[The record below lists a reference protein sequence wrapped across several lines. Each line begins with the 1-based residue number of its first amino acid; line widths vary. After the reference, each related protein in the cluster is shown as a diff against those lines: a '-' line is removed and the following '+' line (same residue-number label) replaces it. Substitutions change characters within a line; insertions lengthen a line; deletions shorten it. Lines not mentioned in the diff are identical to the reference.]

1 MGSLDSYNL
10 NGINGDL
17 KLISL
22 KGGGNQFSVLRSDG
36 SAVTWGEGAPS
47 ITPEILSS
55 GVAKLYSASLAL
67 LEDGSFVSFY
77 RSRSGDVVNHIKPES
92 PLIALA
98 DPLSDERL
106 IIPGPIE
113 NQGSQ
118 AILKDKEGYLWVKDS
133 DDNYDDITV
142 KNKPIK
148 SSFKGWTILAAE
160 KIDNVNK
167 IVLKDKNGRVRL
179 SIFDEDWNRLSR
191 GKRIKRVPM
200 ALRQRKNNS
209 KLTLMVMV
217 N

>member
-1 MGSLDSYNL
+1 M
-10 NGINGDL
+10 DL
-17 KLISL
+17 LL
-22 KGGGNQFSVLRSDG
+22 HGVRVL
-36 SAVTWGEGAPS
+36 P

-67 LEDGSFVSFY
+67 LEDGSFVRFY
-77 RSRSGDVVNHIKPES
+77 RSGSSGDVVNHIKPES

-133 DDNYDDITV
+133 NDNYDDITV

-191 GKRIKRVPM
+191 GKRIKKGTNGFATTEEQFKVDLDGDGELGRFY
-200 ALRQRKNNS
+200 
-209 KLTLMVMV
+209 TTI
-217 N
+217 